1 MLMFMH
7 VTNMNGMYLKW
18 YVVWYILFMRP
29 PKHKQKAFGS
39 ILLRLVSFGMLNT
52 FEYSRYS
59 IQNNAQQKN
68 RWSLWIFAM
77 FFLQERRTIG
87 GFIAPMPC
95 QQTTCKCKILF
106 ATVLVLGAATPPPFL
121 SLYYTRSLSRQK
133 VSFFQLF
140 SSSTARNARNDEE
153 QYRES
158 LL

>member
-106 ATVLVLGAATPPPFL
+106 SFSKKIFKTTEIPEPAVLL
-121 SLYYTRSLSRQK
+121 SIKMECVMWLVHSYL
-133 VSFFQLF
+133 
-140 SSSTARNARNDEE
+140 N
-153 QYRES
+153 
-158 LL
+158 

>member
-7 VTNMNGMYLKW
+7 VMNMNGMYLEW
-18 YVVWYILFMRP
+18 CVVWYILFMRP

-52 FEYSRYS
+52 IVHR
-59 IQNNAQQKN
+59 IMLNKKN

-95 QQTTCKCKILF
+95 
-106 ATVLVLGAATPPPFL
+106 
-121 SLYYTRSLSRQK
+121 
-133 VSFFQLF
+133 
-140 SSSTARNARNDEE
+140 
-153 QYRES
+153 
-158 LL
+158 

>member
-18 YVVWYILFMRP
+18 YVRSMVHIVYEAA
-29 PKHKQKAFGS
+29 KTQVKS
-39 ILLRLVSFGMLNT
+39 IWQHSFEVSFLWNVKY
-52 FEYSRYS
+52 YST
-59 IQNNAQQKN
+59 QNNAQQKN

-106 ATVLVLGAATPPPFL
+106 SFSKKIFKTTEIPAPAA
-121 SLYYTRSLSRQK
+121 RSSFYQNGMCHV
-133 VSFFQLF
+133 VSTQLF
-140 SSSTARNARNDEE
+140 ELKNSPQSRKEFK
-153 QYRES
+153 
-158 LL
+158 